1 MNYRSIG
8 KDIPRVDAIGKVT
21 GITSFTADLRFPREL
36 FARIVRSCEP
46 HALIANIDSREALAI
61 PGVRGVITGAGATET
76 VGLCIKDQ
84 PPIARDKVRF
94 VGEPVAVVVAE
105 SKEIALR
112 ASQKVKVDY
121 RSLPAVFECSAAMA
135 ADAPLIH
142 DKLVVVDEFAPVPGT
157 NIFHHYKIRQGNVA
171 DAFAQARFTAAGKMY
186 WPHLAHCQLE
196 PHVTIARWLF
206 DNQLEIYTSA
216 QSPFDVRHFIGA
228 AFALPLKN
236 INVTTYCVGGGFG
249 GKSDVT
255 IEPLTVFVARHFP
268 GEYVRVQ
275 LDREEMF
282 AGTVVGRG
290 LDSEFR
296 VAFDEHGLI
305 QALQVKYMLNAGAYA
320 SYAINIV
327 QPGGIVTS
335 GTYYIPNIEIDAY
348 GVYTNRPL
356 LGAYRAYGHP
366 EAALISEKVIDLIA
380 RRLDRD
386 PISVRRRNLIRSG
399 QRNSIGQIVRDDYGN
414 LPECMDRVEQDLAP
428 YWDASP
434 AGESR
439 VRGVGLANLLKA
451 PGMPTNGFSTAIVKF
466 NEDSTVTVSIS
477 GIDMG
482 QGLLTTITQIAAE
495 ALQIEVDAVDVVAIP
510 ATRYTPYEWQTVAS
524 RSTWMIGNAVYKA
537 AQQAIMRIK
546 ENAAIG
552 LNLPLDD
559 LVYDGQRVYSRSD
572 PARSLALT
580 SLMMGYKSDN
590 GRTYGSPPL
599 GYGAYMPPMEYA
611 NPDDGQ
617 GDVAAQWTF
626 GCQGVVLDVD
636 LETGEIFVRLV
647 SSALDIG
654 KVINPTLARG
664 QVEGAVVM
672 GIGGAIMESICY
684 DHCGKIRNPEF
695 TDYKIPTPED
705 VATIELRTHFVET
718 SDQTMVYGA
727 KCLGEHPIIAV
738 APAILSAV
746 LDATGLEFDRLPLTA
761 EAVRAKIRA
770 NYHQVREY
778 LESKRGSH
786 VPAV

>member
-8 KDIPRVDAIGKVT
+8 KNIPRVDAIGKVT
-21 GITSFTADLRFPREL
+21 GITNFTGDLRFPREL
-36 FARIVRSCEP
+36 FARIVRSSEP
-46 HALIANIDSREALAI
+46 HAVIANIDSREALAI
-61 PGVRGVITGAGATET
+61 PGIKGVITGEGSTEI
-76 VGLCIKDQ
+76 VGICIKDQ
-84 PPIARDKVRF
+84 PPIARGKVRF

-105 SKEIALR
+105 TKEIALEGSR
-112 ASQKVKVDY
+112 KVKVDY
-121 RSLPAVFECSAAMA
+121 RPLPAVFECDEAMA

-142 DKLVVVDEFAPVPGT
+142 DTPVVLNGFVPVPGT
-157 NIFHHYKIRQGNVA
+157 NIYHHYKIRQGDVSK
-171 DAFAQARFTAAGKMY
+171 AFAQAKFTATGKMH

-206 DNQLEIYTSA
+206 KDQVEIYTSA
-216 QSPFDVRHFIGA
+216 QSPFDVRHFIGET
-228 AFALPLKN
+228 FGLPLKN

-255 IEPLTVFVARHFP
+255 TEPLAVFVAKHFP

-282 AGTVVGRG
+282 NGTVVGRG
-290 LDSEFR
+290 LDSEFH
-296 VAFDEHGLI
+296 VAFDGNGII
-305 QALQVKYMLNAGAYA
+305 QGLQVKYMLNSGGYA

-335 GTYYIPNIEIDAY
+335 GTYYVPNLEIDAY

-380 RRLDRD
+380 QRIDLD
-386 PISVRRRNLIRSG
+386 PIIVRRRNLIRTG
-399 QRNSIGQIVRDDYGN
+399 QQNSVGQIVRDDYGN
-414 LPECMDRVEQDLAP
+414 LPACMDLVERDLTSYRNQQP
-428 YWDASP
+428 EDGSL
-434 AGESR
+434 
-439 VRGVGLANLLKA
+439 VRGIGLANLLKA

-466 NEDSTVTVSIS
+466 NEDSTATILIS

-495 ALQIEVDAVDVVAIP
+495 ALQMAVEAIEVIATP
-510 ATRYTPYEWQTVAS
+510 ATRYTPYDWQTVAS

-537 AQQAIMRIK
+537 AQQAIEQIK
-546 ENAAIG
+546 GNAAIG
-552 LNLPLDD
+552 LGLPVAD
-559 LVYDGQRVYSRSD
+559 LVYDGQRVYSSSNPD
-572 PARSLALT
+572 LSIPLAG
-580 SLMMGYKSDN
+580 LMLGYTFTN
-590 GRTYGSPPL
+590 GRTCGSPPL
-599 GYGAYMPPMEYA
+599 GYGAYMPEMEYA
-611 NPDDGQ
+611 NADGQ

-626 GCQGVVLDVD
+626 GCQGVVLDLD
-636 LETGEIFVRLV
+636 SATGEIFIRLV
-647 SSALDIG
+647 ASALDIG

-672 GIGGAIMESICY
+672 GIGGAIMESILY
-684 DHCGKIRNPEF
+684 DKRGNIRNPEF

-705 VATIELRTHFVET
+705 VTDIEFRTHFVET
-718 SDQTMVYGA
+718 ADHTMVYGA
-727 KCLGEHPIIAV
+727 KCLGEHPIIAI

-761 EAVRAKIRA
+761 ETVRAKICA
-770 NYHQVREY
+770 NHHQVMKHI
-778 LESKRGSH
+778 ESKRGSH